1 MSNNWLVLLFLF
13 FLLHFLSGKEYLLDT
28 HKKLWTQGLLISTK
42 KAICTMESVFTNLKT
57 ISLHKKTYFEFHFWS
72 GLKLEHITL
81 PPSKI
86 FMTKNINSLDPVP
99 TTIWS
104 ELIYNPSCRCHWEIA
119 WRNSNVPER
128 NHGQGHSI
136 FYR

>member
-1 MSNNWLVLLFLF
+1 MTSTYYFYFSYFIFYLEKNIYLIHTKNCKLKVSQYQQKRQFGLWNLV
-13 FLLHFLSGKEYLLDT
+13 Y
-28 HKKLWTQGLLISTK
+28 
-42 KAICTMESVFTNLKT
+42 TNLIT

-72 GLKLEHITL
+72 GLKLQHITL

>member
-1 MSNNWLVLLFLF
+1 MTSTIFIFPTSLFIW
-13 FLLHFLSGKEYLLDT
+13 KR
-28 HKKLWTQGLLISTK
+28 ISTWYTQKIVNSRSLNINK
-42 KAICTMESVFTNLKT
+42 KRQFVLWNLVYTNLIT

-72 GLKLEHITL
+72 GLKLEHIITL